1 MACSHSRTASG
12 THSEKPPSEN
22 VDLSE
27 QYKGPVTTINST
39 AGKFFDVL
47 NTPQRICKHTVR
59 FFPSSAVK
67 NKEVTQK
74 KEEIKKK
81 KREEVTKS
89 SLKRLLI
96 AQFVRNVLSKLGRS
110 KPIID
115 GADVIYSTGSLDDNL
130 AAAPSENFYS
140 LEFDGLSYQVHVAR
154 HKDIKYEDLK
164 QCAEERKYTGGKD
177 CPIREYV
184 HALNVLLHSV
194 LRESEDWMQVRG
206 NLYLPRKCQ
215 SKPSASDSNG
225 NLGKCPPHVEL
236 RRGLSFSI
244 DFLGEQHTFVSE
256 KVNPPR
262 LRLATNVRPTY
273 FVKSCNLGDLYKDY
287 EKKIEHMNWPDSERE
302 TALRSFIK
310 GLNVQLGYKPNEHAP
325 KAKKTKEPKAE
336 EDVPKDSRERR
347 VFSAGQNASEQTFKI
362 EKDKKQVEIS
372 VKDYFKDC
380 KQKSNKG
387 GIVQGFTNRSVT
399 DRNHQID
406 RPELP
411 VVDIEPG
418 KRKTW
423 IPTGLI
429 WVQEQPIFKRPPSR
443 KNEDFKD
450 MQRESERMIRE
461 FDINLINQDD
471 DIVKLLNP
479 EALKVIS
486 VFPKSVCGS
495 LLTT

>member
-1 MACSHSRTASG
+1 MTDKKRSPQPVPMHSFGYLHPPLRTESEGSESVPSQPPAGGASSSSMACSHSRTANG
-12 THSEKPPSEN
+12 THSETPPSEN
-22 VDLSE
+22 FDLSE

-47 NTPQRICKHTVR
+47 NTPQRICKHTVK
-59 FFPSSAVK
+59 FFPSSVVK
-67 NKEVTQK
+67 NKEEVTQK
-74 KEEIKKK
+74 KEEVKKK
-81 KREEVTKS
+81 KREEVTKT
-89 SLKRLLI
+89 SLKRLLM

-115 GADVIYSTGSLDDNL
+115 GADVIYSMGSLDDNL

-140 LEFDGLSYQVHVAR
+140 FEFDGLSYQVHVAR

-206 NLYLPRKCQ
+206 NLYLPKKCQ
-215 SKPSASDSNG
+215 SKPLASDSNG

-244 DFLGEQHTFVSE
+244 DFLGAQHPSVSE
-256 KVNPPR
+256 KVNPPK
-262 LRLATNVRPTY
+262 LRFATNVRPTY

-325 KAKKTKEPKAE
+325 KAKKIKEPKAE

-362 EKDKKQVEIS
+362 EKDKKQFEIS

-380 KQKSNKG
+380 KQK
-387 GIVQGFTNRSVT
+387 
-399 DRNHQID
+399 
-406 RPELP
+406 
-411 VVDIEPG
+411 
-418 KRKTW
+418 
-423 IPTGLI
+423 
-429 WVQEQPIFKRPPSR
+429 
-443 KNEDFKD
+443 
-450 MQRESERMIRE
+450 
-461 FDINLINQDD
+461 
-471 DIVKLLNP
+471 
-479 EALKVIS
+479 
-486 VFPKSVCGS
+486 
-495 LLTT
+495 